1 MDFEQMPDEQKL
13 IFLFSEIAR
22 NGKRIAD
29 TLDAMHKFNVRGYE
43 Q

>member
-1 MDFEQMPDEQKL
+1 MDFDSMDSEQKL

-29 TLDAMHKFNVRGYE
+29 TLDAMHKFNVRGYVE
-43 Q
+43 